1 MKIKYIT
8 AVIVTLMLTMTACE
22 DTTDVI
28 GTSLIGDVDKLHI
41 EADTFDVA
49 SETIPTVPFCRVL
62 SMLI

>member
-1 MKIKYIT
+1 MKLNYIS

-49 SETIPTVPFCRVL
+49 SETIPTGPVL